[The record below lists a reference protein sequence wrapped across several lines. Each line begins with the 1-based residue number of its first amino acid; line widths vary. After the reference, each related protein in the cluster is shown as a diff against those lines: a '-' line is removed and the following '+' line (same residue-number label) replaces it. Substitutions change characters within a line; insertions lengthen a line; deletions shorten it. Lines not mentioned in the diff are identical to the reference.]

1 MIINELTLAFSY
13 GNFDLLA
20 VFALPYF
27 YIVGGF
33 LVFLLVALIA
43 WAIDEQIKKK
53 NTVLRKEK
61 QMPEIASKFGKPI
74 SVSADALRFERNE
87 TVFEAEIKS
96 EEIILDSGNMTST
109 EFQVQFS
116 LPNLREKFFI
126 QYKSAFSKYPVD
138 CEPLL
143 LSAMPADLVFHSLN
157 SQFLLSLLEKKKILI
172 ELDKYPN
179 IYWGNQFKIAF
190 ENCVFTVSWNLLN
203 LKEQNKAEK
212 LEQIC
217 QTAVVFYDELT
228 KR

>member
-61 QMPEIASKFGKPI
+61 QMPEIASKFGKAI
-74 SVSADALRFERNE
+74 SVSDDAIRFERNK
-87 TVFEAEIKS
+87 TIFDAKIKS
-96 EEIILDSGNMTST
+96 VDSTDVTST

-143 LSAMPADLVFHSLN
+143 LSAMPDDLVFHSLN